1 MDYVN
6 FSMCCYRLP
15 VVPPLGRSPSRGSE
29 KKIRA
34 EKNKKKKKNE
44 RKKEIEKRCQR
55 AAGSSQGEALTLIFS
70 SLIFF
75 VLLSSATLNEIL

>member
-34 EKNKKKKKNE
+34 EKNKTKKKKE
-44 RKKEIEKRCQR
+44 RKKRCQC
-55 AAGSSQGEALTLIFS
+55 AAGSSQGEALTFIFS

-75 VLLSSATLNEIL
+75 VLLSSAMLNEIL